1 MSLTCTAES
10 ARKGDG
16 GECGGTSRI
25 GSRGTEPRIIDAVGL
40 AVRTQKES
48 FFKVL
53 HGARMVDERS
63 PAADPSRRAPGP
75 GTPPERA
82 SSTPLRLP
90 LARAQRVEL
99 RT

>member
-63 PAADPSRRAPGP
+63 PAADLLQKPRH
-75 GTPPERA
+75 
-82 SSTPLRLP
+82 LP
-90 LARAQRVEL
+90 
-99 RT
+99 

>member
-10 ARKGDG
+10 ARKGDLVLG

-25 GSRGTEPRIIDAVGL
+25 GSRRTEPRIIDAVGL

-63 PAADPSRRAPGP
+63 PAADPSRRAPRPRTGR
-75 GTPPERA
+75 T
-82 SSTPLRLP
+82 LCHC
-90 LARAQRVEL
+90 ARCHS
-99 RT
+99 